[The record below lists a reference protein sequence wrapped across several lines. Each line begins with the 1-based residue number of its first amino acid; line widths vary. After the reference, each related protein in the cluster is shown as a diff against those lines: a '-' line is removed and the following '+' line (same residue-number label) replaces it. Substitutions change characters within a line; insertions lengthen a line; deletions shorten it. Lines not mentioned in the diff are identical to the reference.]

1 MVLGSLAMIGG
12 AGCSWKWTVSLFP
25 CILAYNW
32 IHKKT
37 AGGILLM
44 GSCRALLWITAL
56 LPPAHSLHLCCALW
70 AVAVGVYVIG
80 ISWYARNEGKPPE
93 KRRKMTLCSNE
104 FPLLSYL
111 LSPSF
116 PWVIWCY
123 R

>member
-1 MVLGSLAMIGG
+1 MEMDSQPLPLY
-12 AGCSWKWTVSLFP
+12 
-25 CILAYNW
+25 LAYNW

-44 GSCRALLWITAL
+44 GSCRTLLWITAGTAASGMSPAPL
-56 LPPAHSLHLCCALW
+56 LYLW

-111 LSPSF
+111 LSPHF
-116 PWVIWCY
+116 PGLFGAME
-123 R
+123 